1 MKYITDTLDFSLERR
16 SAVTLGKFD
25 GLHRGHQKL
34 VNRIREFGKDGF
46 ETVIFTFD
54 VTPLALLGKG
64 AKEMLLTPQERAQ
77 LARDLGV
84 DCMIACPFREEI
96 RNMEAEVF
104 VREILAGQLRA
115 AHLVVGEDFHFGH
128 KRKVTPELLQE
139 LGPRYGF
146 DVEILKKET
155 FQGRA
160 ISSSWIREAL
170 RAGDM
175 ALVRELLGYAY
186 EIQGPVVRGRQLGRK
201 LGFPT
206 INQIPDERKILPPF
220 GVYISRIHI
229 RGKEY
234 KGISN
239 LGCKPTVDGDFVGIE
254 TYLYDCEEDLYG
266 AQARVELLQMLRPEV
281 RFPSVEA
288 LREQLERDI
297 EKGREILSNT
307 FY

>member
-128 KRKVTPELLQE
+128 KRKGTPELLQE
-139 LGPRYGF
+139 LGP
-146 DVEILKKET
+146 L
-155 FQGRA
+155 
-160 ISSSWIREAL
+160 SL
-170 RAGDM
+170 
-175 ALVRELLGYAY
+175 
-186 EIQGPVVRGRQLGRK
+186 
-201 LGFPT
+201 
-206 INQIPDERKILPPF
+206 
-220 GVYISRIHI
+220 IHI
-229 RGKEY
+229 
-234 KGISN
+234 
-239 LGCKPTVDGDFVGIE
+239 
-254 TYLYDCEEDLYG
+254 
-266 AQARVELLQMLRPEV
+266 
-281 RFPSVEA
+281 
-288 LREQLERDI
+288 
-297 EKGREILSNT
+297 
-307 FY
+307 